1 MCCTERRGLKQRLPL
16 FLFFSLFFFLYAGS
30 GNDSQG
36 NQQKAYEINECRKRK
51 HQKRAGNSSRTEE
64 VSFQSPLGRRKR
76 ETDVKLFNNWRGGL
90 LFGGGG
96 GERTVDDRQ

>member
-1 MCCTERRGLKQRLPL
+1 MQEAVTTRREIKKKKKK
-16 FLFFSLFFFLYAGS
+16 
-30 GNDSQG
+30 
-36 NQQKAYEINECRKRK
+36 KAYKINEREKR
-51 HQKRAGNSSRTEE
+51 NSSRTEE